1 MSEQDDNS
9 FDFSSLMAA
18 TVHDMKN
25 VMSVIQQAYTTWL
38 ADLPE
43 QYRERAERRLIEKET
58 LHLQSM
64 TVQLLGLYKLEKSQL
79 AFNPDYHLLDE
90 FFEDQISR
98 HADVLEARGLQIDIQ
113 LEDPDLEGYFDRNL
127 LEVALDNA
135 ISNAQ
140 RFARSQIQLSAQRDQ
155 GGLLL
160 QVSDDGPGYPPH
172 MLGALSADT
181 SSISLS
187 SGSTGLGLYFTR
199 QIARLHDTGERQAG
213 VTLSNGAPL
222 GGSNFQL
229 WLP

>member
-1 MSEQDDNS
+1 MNDKQPDN

-38 ADLPE
+38 ADLPAE
-43 QYRERAERRLIEKET
+43 YRERAEQRLIEQET

-79 AFNPDYHLLDE
+79 AFTPDYHLLDE

-98 HADVLEARGLQIDIQ
+98 HADVISARGLMIDFQ
-113 LEDPDLEGYFDRNL
+113 LDDPDLEGYFDRNL

-140 RFARSQIQLSAQRDQ
+140 RFARSQILLTARQQD
-155 GGLLL
+155 GGTLI
-160 QVSDDGPGYPPH
+160 QVNDDGPGYPAH
-172 MLGALSADT
+172 MCGELNADAST
-181 SSISLS
+181 INLD

-199 QIARLHDTGERQAG
+199 QIARLHDNQQPARVSLG
-213 VTLSNGAPL
+213 NGAHP
-222 GGSNFQL
+222 GGGNFSI

>member
-1 MSEQDDNS
+1 MNDKQPDN

-43 QYRERAERRLIEKET
+43 EYRERAERSLIEKET

-79 AFNPDYHLLDE
+79 AFTPGYHLLDE

-98 HADVLEARGLQIDIQ
+98 HAEVIATRGLEIDFQ
-113 LEDPDLEGYFDRNL
+113 LDDPDLEGYFDCNL

-135 ISNAQ
+135 IGNAQ
-140 RFARSQIQLSAQRDQ
+140 RFANSQIQLTARREA
-155 GGLLL
+155 GGTLL
-160 QVSDDGPGYPPH
+160 QVSDDGPGYPAH
-172 MLGALSADT
+172 MLGELSTDA
-181 SSISLS
+181 SSISLG

-199 QIARLHDTGERQAG
+199 QIARLHDNEQAAR
-213 VTLSNGAPL
+213 VSLSNGAPL
-222 GGSNFQL
+222 VGGNLSI